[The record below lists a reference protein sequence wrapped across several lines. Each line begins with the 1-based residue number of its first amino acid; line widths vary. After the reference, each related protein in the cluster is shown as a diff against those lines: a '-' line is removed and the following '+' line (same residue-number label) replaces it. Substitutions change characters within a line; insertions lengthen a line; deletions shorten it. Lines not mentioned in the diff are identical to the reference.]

1 MKIVSVYG
9 ENVNSFYSPATC
21 NNGGGYWQPCGVALI
36 SLDDGELVTVEFDDL
51 SCGDF
56 GRRES
61 FSVEVDG
68 FRWCWNFSSMDGEYS
83 DTDSE
88 INAIIDSIGGVLR
101 CNPDDIINLA
111 AHAINIAARY
121 TLFWAT

>member
-1 MKIVSVYG
+1 MKIISVYG
-9 ENVNSFYSPATC
+9 ENVNRFYSLATC
-21 NNGGGYWQPCGVALI
+21 NNGGGYWQPSGVALI
-36 SLDDGELVTVEFDDL
+36 SLDNGQLVTVEFDDS

-68 FRWCWNFSSMDGEYS
+68 FRWGWNYSDMDEEYS
-83 DTDSE
+83 NTDSE

-101 CNPDDIINLA
+101 CDPDDIINLA

-121 TLFWAT
+121 NYYL

>member
-9 ENVNSFYSPATC
+9 ENVNSAYSPATC
-21 NNGGGYWQPCGVALI
+21 NNGGGCWQPCGIALI
-36 SLDDGELVTVEFDDL
+36 SLDNGQLVTVEFEDS

-68 FRWCWNFSSMDGEYS
+68 FKWGWNYS

-88 INAIIDSIGGVLR
+88 INAIIDSISGVLR
-101 CNPDDIINLA
+101 CDPDDIINLA

-121 TLFWAT
+121 TEY